1 MRPLV
6 IGYGQLEDAL
16 HQFNRHSS
24 SIHVALLSQMI
35 TDVATVTVD
44 VPTFGCTEK
53 NKNKWTK
60 PSATKFHLKPAGKQW
75 GGGACPRAEEISLP
89 VVVAHDYER

>member
-6 IGYGQLEDAL
+6 IGYGQLEDTL

-24 SIHVALLSQMI
+24 SIRVVLLSQMI

-44 VPTFGCTEK
+44 VATFGCTEK

-60 PSATKFHLKPAGKQW
+60 PSATKFHLKPT
-75 GGGACPRAEEISLP
+75 ACPRAEEISLP
-89 VVVAHDYER
+89 AVVAHDYER